1 MTLFATET
9 ETPRT
14 GKCGACRKVLTD
26 PKWIALGFG
35 KCCAK
40 RLGLIP
46 ARRPRGVSLSA
57 RVRAGGDVEG
67 QGDLLAEER

>member
-1 MTLFATET
+1 MTLFAE
-9 ETPRT
+9 EGTPRT
-14 GKCGACRKVLTD
+14 GKCGACHKVLTD

-46 ARRPRGVSLSA
+46 ARRPRGVSV
-57 RVRAGGDVEG
+57 RTRAGGDVEG
-67 QGDLLAEER
+67 QEDLLAEEGEE